1 MRKQA
6 WEVGKSGHAL
16 GHGRPRR
23 GGRPALPRAP
33 NPRGRCS
40 LEVRGL
46 RCLPAW
52 MCAGA
57 TCTLTVLV
65 PLSQGHGCT
74 HLPHAWKDSCW
85 RTHLCPH
92 THHSLSLTHTY
103 PAPGS

>member
-16 GHGRPRR
+16 GHGSSRR
-23 GGRPALPRAP
+23 GGRPAPPRAP

-52 MCAGA
+52 MYAGA

-74 HLPHAWKDSCW
+74 PPAHMEGLVLENTLLSA
-85 RTHLCPH
+85 H
-92 THHSLSLTHTY
+92 TPLTLSLTHTY